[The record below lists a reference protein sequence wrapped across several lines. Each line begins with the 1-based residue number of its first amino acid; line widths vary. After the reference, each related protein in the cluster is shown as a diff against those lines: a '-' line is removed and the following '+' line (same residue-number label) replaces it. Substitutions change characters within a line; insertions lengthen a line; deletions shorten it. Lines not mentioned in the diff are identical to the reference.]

1 MIEVLILVVT
11 FLWSVMWVAK
21 KYLIRDVDCATVYFW
36 ERMVLL
42 LFLFSYMVISDL
54 SFSVSYDAVFYAAL
68 SGLCFTL
75 LNALNFK
82 LLRQIEVSSMSAIK
96 ELSKLFLGVAVG
108 IAVFGETPTGF
119 QVAGLLIV
127 GFGAQLMSKL
137 SGREVKV
144 RLYHIGIA
152 AVLMIFF
159 QGKMVFEKFA
169 LADMEPVQFVFYM
182 ILWSSVFTAVYMVR
196 SGKSFDFVFS
206 RKRVPVLFLSGFLL
220 AVSLVVH
227 GFVLRDG
234 SFILVNIFLTSS
246 VVFNFLS
253 SQAARSFFGVDTE
266 ASNDGK
272 TIIGKFAASVV
283 VMAGLIVAL
292 M

>member
-1 MIEVLILVVT
+1 MIEVFILVVT
-11 FLWSVMWVAK
+11 FLWSMMWVSK
-21 KYLIRDVDCATVYFW
+21 KNLIRDVDCATVYFW

-42 LFLFSYMVISDL
+42 LFLFSYMVISEM

-75 LNALNFK
+75 LNALNFR

-96 ELSKLFLGVAVG
+96 ELSKLFLGVVVG
-108 IAVFGETPTGF
+108 IAVFSETPTSF

-127 GFGAQLMSKL
+127 GFGAYFISKL

-144 RLYHIGIA
+144 RPYHIGIA

-169 LADMEPVQFVFYM
+169 LARMEPVQFVFYL
-182 ILWSSVFTAVYMVR
+182 ILWSTVFTVVYMVR

-206 RKRVPVLFLSGFLL
+206 RKRVSVLLLSEFLF
-220 AVSLVVH
+220 AVSLVIH
-227 GFVLRDG
+227 GFVLRDRC
-234 SFILVNIFLTSS
+234 FILVNIFLASS

-253 SQAARSFFGVDTE
+253 SQAARSFFSVDTE
-266 ASNDGK
+266 ATSDRK
-272 TIIGKFAASVV
+272 TII
-283 VMAGLIVAL
+283 
-292 M
+292 